1 MNNYKVGDMVRLK
14 SWEEL
19 REICVEDD
27 EGDLEHKETGC
38 FAVQGDIEC
47 YGREYEIQQISDD
60 FVSLKTP
67 VGYTSFFRFW
77 EIEPIKEKIEIE
89 PCVVHCPT
97 KEVRKELLQW
107 LSQNTGLRWCAGR
120 EIPDS
125 IADDIPH
132 YGIDEYLIIDE
143 RLSRCDFSYLDGRAT
158 ITYEQFMKKY
168 ADDDSQK
175 SRALDLRDMAKRVME
190 TSSLNKKNRIYTPDG
205 IIEIDKNPTPEGSD
219 EGEIEG
225 GNDTNVGTKKRTW
238 EVTTEAK
245 SSDGIKVADDYII
258 IGYEEGKCE
267 WDGSEEEARDL
278 MNKLRKGLEKHD
290 KLFNKQ

>member
-1 MNNYKVGDMVRLK
+1 MKHNYKVGDMVRLK
-14 SWEEL
+14 SWDEL
-19 REICVEDD
+19 KDICVKDK
-27 EGDLEHKETGC
+27 EGDLGHEDGE
-38 FAVQGDIEC
+38 FAVRSDIET
-47 YGREYEIQQISDD
+47 YGKEYEISGLQYGDV
-60 FVSLKTP
+60 VSLNTP
-67 VGYTSFFRFW
+67 TGHSSFFRLW
-77 EIEPIKEKIEIE
+77 EIEPIKEKIKIE
-89 PCVVHCPT
+89 PLALT
-97 KEVRKELLQW
+97 L
-107 LSQNTGLRWCAGR
+107 
-120 EIPDS
+120 
-125 IADDIPH
+125 
-132 YGIDEYLIIDE
+132 
-143 RLSRCDFSYLDGRAT
+143 
-158 ITYEQFMKKY
+158 EQFMEKY
-168 ADDDSQK
+168 ADDDSYK
-175 SRALDLRDMAKRVME
+175 NRALDLRDMAKRVME